1 MILHRNINE
10 LIKTSCGLLRYSL
23 LQMFV
28 FICVESVVGSLEG
41 GFSSLQ
47 LKISQL

>member
-1 MILHRNINE
+1 MEQLILNRYINE
-10 LIKTSCGLLRYSL
+10 TSCGLLRCSL
-23 LQMFV
+23 SQMFV
-28 FICVESVVGSLEG
+28 FICVESVVGSFEG